1 MMNIAFKK
9 AESAADIALIAQTA
23 RIIWL
28 ETYLPILGREQVDYM
43 IEKFQSASALTGQL
57 ASGYVY
63 DIIFCDGEVAGFAGY
78 KRENDGL
85 FLSKLYIL
93 KEYRGRKLASKTVER
108 LAEICKKESLKYVFL
123 TVNRQNSTAIAVYT
137 KLGFV
142 NERSEDNEIGRGY
155 YMNDYI
161 MYKYI

>member
-23 RIIWL
+23 RIIWR

-63 DIIFCDGEVAGFAGY
+63 DIIFCVPFRPSTRPLPVRFGRY
-78 KRENDGL
+78 STPCNC
-85 FLSKLYIL
+85 L
-93 KEYRGRKLASKTVER
+93 K
-108 LAEICKKESLKYVFL
+108 
-123 TVNRQNSTAIAVYT
+123 VY
-137 KLGFV
+137 
-142 NERSEDNEIGRGY
+142 
-155 YMNDYI
+155 
-161 MYKYI
+161 